1 MMTPDLAEPMP
12 LSQLI
17 LIPSK
22 QRQKMK
28 CPPTCSSVKSG
39 AVAGD
44 WLILLPATPH
54 FPLIPSNGFMP
65 IIQERNGLRR
75 AFLVSFQVSLH
86 SRSALDTAVVL
97 MELNFAPN
105 N

>member
-1 MMTPDLAEPMP
+1 MTPDLAEPMP

-75 AFLVSFQVSLH
+75 AFLVSFEFPCLEAAGGCI
-86 SRSALDTAVVL
+86 AL
-97 MELNFAPN
+97 MR
-105 N
+105 